1 MLGPIM
7 YTKQGPPVFSSLF
20 RHFTIWKNAFCKL
33 TFLMTSIEIINLP
46 YNKKVMFKIFHLG
59 MKIYTKAIAFYKICI
74 VSRSSQRKSKI
85 PTGCKTVNPSKC
97 IFEDSHTKEAGARY
111 IEGPRSLFFPTSMH
125 LYSILVMLWS

>member
-1 MLGPIM
+1 
-7 YTKQGPPVFSSLF
+7 
-20 RHFTIWKNAFCKL
+20 
-33 TFLMTSIEIINLP
+33 MTSIEIINLL

-97 IFEDSHTKEAGARY
+97 TFEDPAYKRGRH
-111 IEGPRSLFFPTSMH
+111 
-125 LYSILVMLWS
+125 